1 MAPAIA
7 TGGNEV
13 TSLPLS
19 LHCERARSSEHTPAR
34 SPADPGNSHI
44 QLRSLAPHRL
54 KTKAKKRKSAARAG
68 GQPAKRAG
76 KQKAAFFAAFLRR
89 PVDRRRMA
97 SERPRPPRARG
108 RKATERAWMRAT
120 GANPRSERE
129 TDGIRRGPGTNR
141 REPLLLCLW
150 VDCVLGLGLCLGLL
164 WCGRDCTCGSWV
176 VCSIATRLTP
186 SGRRADGGRK
196 RYDELCLTTSIVCTC
211 VCR

>member
-1 MAPAIA
+1 M
-7 TGGNEV
+7 
-13 TSLPLS
+13 TSLSLS
-19 LHCERARSSEHTPAR
+19 LHCERVRSSEHTPAR

-44 QLRSLAPHRL
+44 QLRSLTPHRL

-68 GQPAKRAG
+68 GQPAERAG

-129 TDGIRRGPGTNR
+129 TDGLRMGPGTNR
-141 REPLLLCLW
+141 REPSLLCFTIDWVFGTWAECWAVVLW
-150 VDCVLGLGLCLGLL
+150 GGLSLTTSIVCH
-164 WCGRDCTCGSWV
+164 V
-176 VCSIATRLTP
+176 VTRLTP
-186 SGRRADGGRK
+186 SARRADGGRK
-196 RYDELCLTTSIVCTC
+196 CYD
-211 VCR
+211 